1 VEFPQGAV
9 GPWPPI
15 LAYATLGWLLALL
28 TVLGPTRELA
38 AQISQ
43 YGHPVQ
49 LALLAI
55 LAGLFALLYSRLMRG
70 VVAGGSGL
78 AVVAAVGLAAILLA
92 PELISSY
99 FQGPF
104 IVDGRWLVILTTVAL
119 GTLGAVFGDAQARAA
134 ALPR

>member
-1 VEFPQGAV
+1 M
-9 GPWPPI
+9 
-15 LAYATLGWLLALL
+15 LKSNS
-28 TVLGPTRELA
+28 R
-38 AQISQ
+38 ISNIGFQ
-43 YGHPVQ
+43 
-49 LALLAI
+49 
-55 LAGLFALLYSRLMRG
+55 F
-70 VVAGGSGL
+70 
-78 AVVAAVGLAAILLA
+78 AAILLA